1 MRPRGAAKGFTL
13 VEVLLALGIV
23 SALLVIAL
31 GGLRLGT
38 AAWRRGDERA
48 ERLQHARGLD
58 RLLVRALGGAYP
70 YRVGARGQDVA
81 AFSFDGAAERLTFVT
96 TAPPVPPG
104 GPTAFTAVS
113 LAREEA
119 GLTVREGAL
128 PDLDPMER
136 RAPVLVDPS
145 VTKLRFRYLRGE
157 DRTWRE
163 RWDAAAENGLP
174 AAVEVTLALRRD
186 GRTVEPSPLV
196 IQLRAGAS

>member
-1 MRPRGAAKGFTL
+1 
-13 VEVLLALGIV
+13 
-23 SALLVIAL
+23 
-31 GGLRLGT
+31 
-38 AAWRRGDERA
+38 
-48 ERLQHARGLD
+48 
-58 RLLVRALGGAYP
+58 
-70 YRVGARGQDVA
+70 
-81 AFSFDGAAERLTFVT
+81 VT

-113 LAREEA
+113 LAREDA

>member
-1 MRPRGAAKGFTL
+1 
-13 VEVLLALGIV
+13 
-23 SALLVIAL
+23 
-31 GGLRLGT
+31 
-38 AAWRRGDERA
+38 
-48 ERLQHARGLD
+48 
-58 RLLVRALGGAYP
+58 
-70 YRVGARGQDVA
+70 
-81 AFSFDGAAERLTFVT
+81 
-96 TAPPVPPG
+96 VPPG

-136 RAPVLVDPS
+136 RAPVLVDAS
-145 VTKLRFRYLRGE
+145 VTKLRFRYLRAE

-174 AAVEVTLALRRD
+174 AAVEVTLSLRRD
-186 GRTVEPSPLV
+186 GRTMEPSPLV